1 MRETGIE
8 MVVLL
13 ASDEECMKKAGRNL
27 REFYTTN
34 QENPVEVYYMPI
46 ADFNVPT
53 LADLRNT
60 ATKVVEEAQAGKN
73 VVIQCSAGIG
83 RTGTVAA
90 CVAKQAF
97 KMSGPQAVGW
107 VRQFVP
113 GAVETQAQEKIVA
126 DV

>member
-53 LADLRNT
+53 LADYATLSRKLRL
-60 ATKVVEEAQAGKN
+60 
-73 VVIQCSAGIG
+73 
-83 RTGTVAA
+83 
-90 CVAKQAF
+90 AKT
-97 KMSGPQAVGW
+97 S
-107 VRQFVP
+107 
-113 GAVETQAQEKIVA
+113 
-126 DV
+126 